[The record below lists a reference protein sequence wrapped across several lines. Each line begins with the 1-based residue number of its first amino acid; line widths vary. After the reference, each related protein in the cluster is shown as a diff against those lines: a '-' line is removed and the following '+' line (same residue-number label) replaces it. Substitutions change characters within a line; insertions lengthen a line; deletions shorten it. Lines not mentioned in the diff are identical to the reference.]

1 MIIEIILGVLLL
13 TSISA
18 NLIQL
23 KRQETLETWFDDMSS
38 DLNQVQEEFKLI
50 DEKEWFEQ
58 DDEVGDTFR
67 RLKETLTKLDKYTG
81 VEDDGEE
88 A

>member
-1 MIIEIILGVLLL
+1 MIIEGMLGLLL
-13 TSISA
+13 VTSMTA

-23 KRQETLETWFDDMSS
+23 KRQETLETWFEEMTT
-38 DLNQVQEEFKLI
+38 DLNQVQTEIKVI
-50 DEKEWFEQ
+50 DEKEWFEK

-67 RLKETLTKLDKYTG
+67 RLKETINKLDKFTG
-81 VEDDGEE
+81 VEDAKE